1 MIANGENQLH
11 YLAVKKLPASL
22 RGITSKHHRDLYCLK
37 FPQSFV
43 TEKSLNCKNGCEQKD
58 FCNVIMPFEDI
69 KILKFNEY
77 EKPDKVHFIIYADLE
92 CIIEKI
98 ESKK

>member
-1 MIANGENQLH
+1 
-11 YLAVKKLPASL
+11 
-22 RGITSKHHRDLYCLK
+22 
-37 FPQSFV
+37 
-43 TEKSLNCKNGCEQKD
+43 
-58 FCNVIMPFEDI
+58 MPFEDI

-98 ESKK
+98 ESTK